1 MGATS
6 NVKLNKLVN
15 ITGGVTNASDLAT
28 GNNIGVTS
36 ATVDAMVMQNYNC
49 NWLKI

>member
-1 MGATS
+1 MLS
-6 NVKLNKLVN
+6 SNKLVN

-36 ATVDAMVMQNYNC
+36 ATVDADGNAKLQLH